1 MLFAGTFYFT
11 RRVRGGKPAFSNNLL
26 RFSFC
31 IGFAFISFYPNCCAC
46 KRRISFTIHLHWFR
60 SYARSLLFRPRA
72 GYSAP
77 RYSSGHDDGSSFQGS
92 VAGGSGL
99 GPNPNSVFD
108 DSGSTGQSAGF
119 PLAQQQHPQPPP
131 QQIATY
137 QQIGQPVQHVVGA
150 PRAIFDEDESG
161 AREPP
166 PLMKRTS
173 RSALPSVDSRG
184 WCFFSFALRHV
195 SLTFPS

>member
-1 MLFAGTFYFT
+1 MDWSLICYQTEHANEGSYIFICIAGSLGFVRLFPRTLPFF
-11 RRVRGGKPAFSNNLL
+11 
-26 RFSFC
+26 FC
-31 IGFAFISFYPNCCAC
+31 
-46 KRRISFTIHLHWFR
+46 FR
-60 SYARSLLFRPRA
+60 SRA
-72 GYSAP
+72 GYAP

-92 VAGGSGL
+92 VGGSGL

-108 DSGSTGQSAGF
+108 DSGSTGQGAGF
-119 PLAQQQHPQPPP
+119 PVQQQQQP

>member
-1 MLFAGTFYFT
+1 M
-11 RRVRGGKPAFSNNLL
+11 
-26 RFSFC
+26 
-31 IGFAFISFYPNCCAC
+31 
-46 KRRISFTIHLHWFR
+46 
-60 SYARSLLFRPRA
+60 
-72 GYSAP
+72 
-77 RYSSGHDDGSSFQGS
+77 
-92 VAGGSGL
+92 
-99 GPNPNSVFD
+99 FD
-108 DSGSTGQSAGF
+108 DSGSTGQGAGF
-119 PLAQQQHPQPPP
+119 PVQQQQP

-184 WCFFSFALRHV
+184 WCFFLVLRFDKSRLH
-195 SLTFPS
+195 FPRIETNTRHIIHI

>member
-1 MLFAGTFYFT
+1 M
-11 RRVRGGKPAFSNNLL
+11 V
-26 RFSFC
+26 SFVTLHY
-31 IGFAFISFYPNCCAC
+31 SFVSD
-46 KRRISFTIHLHWFR
+46 RE
-60 SYARSLLFRPRA
+60 A
-72 GYSAP
+72 GYAP

-108 DSGSTGQSAGF
+108 DSGSMGQGAGF
-119 PLAQQQHPQPPP
+119 PVQQQQP

-137 QQIGQPVQHVVGA
+137 QQIGQPVGHVVGA

-184 WCFFSFALRHV
+184 WCFCLVLRFDKFPLFSPLDGNEHSRHI
-195 SLTFPS
+195 

>member
-1 MLFAGTFYFT
+1 MQEKDL
-11 RRVRGGKPAFSNNLL
+11 
-26 RFSFC
+26 
-31 IGFAFISFYPNCCAC
+31 I
-46 KRRISFTIHLHWFR
+46 TIHLHWFR
-60 SYARSLLFRPRA
+60 SYARPLLFRPRA

-108 DSGSTGQSAGF
+108 DSGSTGQQSAGGF
-119 PLAQQQHPQPPP
+119 PVQPQPQPQQQHQP

-150 PRAIFDEDESG
+150 PRAIFDEDEGSG

-173 RSALPSVDSRG
+173 RSALPSSDSRG
-184 WCFFSFALRHV
+184 WFLLLFILPHFCA
-195 SLTFPS
+195 